1 MVILPLCF
9 FFSSRRRHTRCALV
23 TGVQTCALPIFDPV
37 ALRKKGVEA
46 GRVAIAGDLVQRAAR
61 NGDPGGPEAGQLH
74 RLIAAQDEETAPL
87 GRDLLDAGRG
97 GFEAGL
103 ARMRID
109 QRTREQA
116 GAAAARHLVGPVDRR
131 EDLAGALAFAQAD
144 AEDAVALRR
153 LDAGKVAVV
162 DAQRLGI
169 LRMAFALLLLP
180 MPREFRRPAVAADR
194 QIAVV
199 GKCVSVR
206 VYPGG

>member
-1 MVILPLCF
+1 MRISDW
-9 FFSSRRRHTRCALV
+9 SSDVCSS
-23 TGVQTCALPIFDPV
+23 
-37 ALRKKGVEA
+37 
-46 GRVAIAGDLVQRAAR
+46 DL
-61 NGDPGGPEAGQLH
+61 LH

-153 LDAGKVAVV
+153 LDAGKV
-162 DAQRLGI
+162 DRKSTRLN
-169 LRMAFALLLLP
+169 
-180 MPREFRRPAVAADR
+180 
-194 QIAVV
+194 
-199 GKCVSVR
+199 SSH
-206 VYPGG
+206 